1 MAHRNE
7 SDQQDRDIPEAQGFP
22 ELSDELT
29 VTGSE
34 LIYGLYDRPPVVESI
49 FVAVQHVLA
58 AFVGIVTPPLIISTS
73 LGLDPTN
80 TSFIISM
87 SLLASGICTFIQCKT
102 FGPVGSGLLSLQGT
116 SFAFLGAILGV
127 GSTAIQGG
135 KTPEQALALIF
146 GVCFFGAFAN
156 VLLSRVLHLLSKIVT
171 PIVSGTLVMLIG
183 LSLLKTGITSMA
195 GGTVA
200 LQNNTFANAQNI
212 ILGGGVFLIVI
223 VLTLSKN
230 QYLRMGAI
238 AIGLLVGYIVAAF
251 MGMVNF
257 SIFSKLPFVS
267 LPVPFRYGMSFDLGA
282 LIPFLI
288 LYPLTAIESVGDMTA
303 TSVVSKEPIKGSVY
317 IRRIKGGILADG
329 LNSSLAA
336 LLNTFPITTFSQN
349 TGVIQMTGVGSR
361 YIGFFVA
368 GILALLGLLPIVG
381 GAFQS
386 IPQPVLGGATTIM
399 FGSIAVAGIKI
410 IASEELDRRST
421 IIVAVS
427 LALGLGVVF
436 VPELFNSQP
445 ALIKNMFASATS
457 TGGLTA
463 ILLSW
468 LLPSNPTSANT
479 VIAEDGEIADVQS

>member
-1 MAHRNE
+1 MAQHREATTLQE
-7 SDQQDRDIPEAQGFP
+7 SELPEAQGFP
-22 ELSDELT
+22 ELSA
-29 VTGSE
+29 TGSE
-34 LIYGLYDRPPVVESI
+34 LIYGLYDKPPIVESI

-73 LGLDPTN
+73 LGLDPAN

-87 SLLASGICTFIQCKT
+87 SLFASGICTFIQCKT
-102 FGPVGSGLLSLQGT
+102 FGPIGSGLLSLQGT

-127 GSTAIQGG
+127 GSTAIQAGR
-135 KTPEQALALIF
+135 TPEQALALIF
-146 GVCFFGAFAN
+146 GVCFIGAFAN
-156 VLLSRVLHLLSKIVT
+156 VMLSRFLHLLSKIVT

-195 GGTVA
+195 GGTAA
-200 LQNNTFANAQNI
+200 LKDGTFANAQNLA
-212 ILGGGVFLIVI
+212 LGGGVFLIVI
-223 VLTLSKN
+223 VLTLAKN
-230 QYLRMGAI
+230 QYIRMGAI
-238 AIGLLVGYIVAAF
+238 AIGLFIGYVASAFLGLVD
-251 MGMVNF
+251 F
-257 SIFSKLPFVS
+257 SIFSKLPLVS
-267 LPVPFRYGMSFDLGA
+267 LPIPFRYGMSFDIAA
-282 LIPFLI
+282 LIPFII

-303 TSVVSKEPIKGSVY
+303 TSVVSREPIAGATYV
-317 IRRIKGGILADG
+317 RRIKAGVLADG

-361 YIGFFVA
+361 YVGFFVA
-368 GILALLGLLPIVG
+368 GILALLGLLPIVS

-386 IPQPVLGGATTIM
+386 IPQPVLGGATTVM
-399 FGSIAVAGIKI
+399 FGSIAVAGVKI
-410 IASEELDRRST
+410 IASEVLDRRAT
-421 IIVAVS
+421 IIIAVS

-436 VPELFNSQP
+436 VPELFNNQP

-468 LLPSNPTSANT
+468 LLPHPTADSD
-479 VIAEDGEIADVQS
+479 VVEIADV

>member
-1 MAHRNE
+1 MAQREEIGILQE
-7 SDQQDRDIPEAQGFP
+7 SELPEAQSFP
-22 ELSDELT
+22 DLSA
-29 VTGSE
+29 TGSE
-34 LIYGLYDRPPVVESI
+34 LIYGLYDRPPIIESF

-58 AFVGIVTPPLIISTS
+58 AFVGIVTPPLIICTS
-73 LGLDPTN
+73 LGLDPAN

-127 GSTAIQGG
+127 ANTAIQAGR
-135 KTPEQALALIF
+135 TPEQPLSLIF

-156 VLLSRVLHLLSKIVT
+156 VMLSRFLHLLNKIVT

-183 LSLLKTGITSMA
+183 ISLLKTGITSLA
-195 GGTVA
+195 GGTAA
-200 LQNNTFANAQNI
+200 LQNNTFANAQNMAV
-212 ILGGGVFLIVI
+212 GGGVFLIVI
-223 VLTLSKN
+223 VLTLAKN
-230 QYLRMGAI
+230 QYIRMGAI
-238 AIGLLVGYIVAAF
+238 AIGLLVGYIFAAF

-257 SIFSKLPFVS
+257 SIFSQLLLIS
-267 LPVPFRYGMSFDLGA
+267 LPVPFRYGMSFEFSA

-303 TSVVSKEPIKGSVY
+303 TSMVSKEPIAGPVY
-317 IRRIKGGILADG
+317 IRRIKAGVLADG

-361 YIGFFVA
+361 YVGFFVA
-368 GILALLGLLPIVG
+368 GILALLGLLPIVS

-386 IPQPVLGGATTIM
+386 IPQPVLGGATTVM
-399 FGSIAVAGIKI
+399 FGSIAVAGVKI
-410 IASEELDRRST
+410 IASENLDRRST
-421 IIVAVS
+421 IIIAVS

-436 VPELFNSQP
+436 VPELFNNQP
-445 ALIKNMFASATS
+445 AIIKNMFASATS

-468 LLPSNPTSANT
+468 LLPPNPTPAASS
-479 VIAEDGEIADVQS
+479 VVAEDGEIVDI

>member
-1 MAHRNE
+1 MAQAE
-7 SDQQDRDIPEAQGFP
+7 DLDILHGVDLPEAQGFP
-22 ELSDELT
+22 ALSAAD
-29 VTGSE
+29 SE
-34 LIYGLYDRPPVVESI
+34 LIYGLYDRPPVMESF

-58 AFVGIVTPPLIISTS
+58 AFVGIVTPPLIICTS
-73 LGLDPTN
+73 LGLDAAN

-127 GSTAIQGG
+127 ASTAVEAGS
-135 KTPEQALALIF
+135 TPEQALALIF

-156 VLLSRVLHLLSKIVT
+156 VMLSRFLHLLSKIVT

-195 GGTVA
+195 GGTAA
-200 LQNNTFANAQNI
+200 LQNNTFASAQNI
-212 ILGGGVFLIVI
+212 ALGGGVFLIVI
-223 VLTLSKN
+223 VLTLAQN
-230 QYLRMGAI
+230 QYVRMGAI
-238 AIGLLVGYIVAAF
+238 AIGLLIGYGVAAI
-251 MGMVNF
+251 MGMVDF
-257 SIFSKLPFVS
+257 SVFSDLPLIS
-267 LPVPFRYGMSFDLGA
+267 LPVPFRYGMSFSFSA

-303 TSVVSKEPIKGSVY
+303 TSVVSREPIKGPVY
-317 IRRIKGGILADG
+317 IRRIKAGVLADG
-329 LNSSLAA
+329 LNSALAA

-361 YIGFFVA
+361 YVGFYVA
-368 GILALLGLLPIVG
+368 GILAALGLLPVVS

-386 IPQPVLGGATTIM
+386 IPQPVLGGATTVM
-399 FGSIAVAGIKI
+399 FGSIAVAGVKI
-410 IASEELDRRST
+410 IASEDLDRRAT
-421 IIVAVS
+421 IIIAVS

-436 VPELFNSQP
+436 VPELFQNQP

-468 LLPSNPTSANT
+468 LLPQNPASAPLLVPPNSEGA
-479 VIAEDGEIADVQS
+479 IE

>member
-1 MAHRNE
+1 MAQHREATVE
-7 SDQQDRDIPEAQGFP
+7 SELPEAQGFP
-22 ELSDELT
+22 ELST
-29 VTGSE
+29 TGSE
-34 LIYGLYDRPPVVESI
+34 LIYGLYDKPPIVESI

-73 LGLDPTN
+73 LGLDPAN

-87 SLLASGICTFIQCKT
+87 SLFASGICTFIQCKT

-127 GSTAIQGG
+127 GSTAIQAGR
-135 KTPEQALALIF
+135 TPEQALALIF
-146 GVCFFGAFAN
+146 GVCFIGAFAN
-156 VLLSRVLHLLSKIVT
+156 VMLSRFLHLLSKIVT

-195 GGTVA
+195 GGTAA
-200 LQNNTFANAQNI
+200 LKDGTFANAQNLA
-212 ILGGGVFLIVI
+212 LGGGVFLIVI
-223 VLTLSKN
+223 VLTLAKN
-230 QYLRMGAI
+230 QYIRMGAI
-238 AIGLLVGYIVAAF
+238 AIGLFIGYVASAFLGLVD
-251 MGMVNF
+251 F
-257 SIFSKLPFVS
+257 SIFSKLPLVS
-267 LPVPFRYGMSFDLGA
+267 LPIPFRYGMSFDIAA
-282 LIPFLI
+282 LIPFII

-303 TSVVSKEPIKGSVY
+303 TSVVSREPIAGATYV
-317 IRRIKGGILADG
+317 RRIKAGVLADG

-361 YIGFFVA
+361 YVGFFVA
-368 GILALLGLLPIVG
+368 GILALLGLLPIVSG
-381 GAFQS
+381 VFQS
-386 IPQPVLGGATTIM
+386 IPQPVLGGATTVM
-399 FGSIAVAGIKI
+399 FGSIAVAGVKI
-410 IASEELDRRST
+410 IASEVLDRRAT
-421 IIVAVS
+421 IIIAVS

-436 VPELFNSQP
+436 VPELFNNQP

-468 LLPSNPTSANT
+468 LLPHPTVDVDA
-479 VIAEDGEIADVQS
+479 AEMVDV